1 MKILFIT
8 IGKQNDSLIGDAV
21 SEYTNR
27 INKYF
32 KTEWK
37 VIPTSDIK
45 KEGESILKNIESDDY
60 LVALDDKGKEL
71 DTILLSQFIE
81 KRMIEGDKRLVFVIG
96 GAYGISEEVFK
107 KANFKWSLSKLTF
120 PHQIVRLIL
129 SESVYRAITVIKNEP
144 YHHQ

>member
-45 KEGESILKNIESDDY
+45 KEGENILKNIETDDY
-60 LVALDDKGKEL
+60 LIALDDKGKEL

-81 KRMIEGDKRLVFVIG
+81 KRMIDGDKRLVFVIG
-96 GAYGISEEVFK
+96 GAYGISDEVFK
-107 KANFKWSLSKLTF
+107 RANFKWSLSKLTF

>member
-144 YHHQ
+144 YHHS

>member
-45 KEGESILKNIESDDY
+45 KEGENILKNIETDDY
-60 LVALDDKGKEL
+60 LIALDDKGKEL

-81 KRMIEGDKRLVFVIG
+81 KRMIDGDKRLVFVIG
-96 GAYGISEEVFK
+96 GAYGISDEVFK
-107 KANFKWSLSKLTF
+107 RANFKWSLSKLTF

-129 SESVYRAITVIKNEP
+129 AESVYRAITVIKNEP